1 MSKDT
6 FVISRKTDV
15 HTDNMANPV
24 LKNAVDILQRDIQKA
39 TTGEAD
45 ANQIT
50 LVLKKDADQKVP
62 DTFTMHYVSP
72 RKVEIVAATTRGLMY
87 GALAVSREVLGIDD
101 FWYFMDT
108 PIKKQSTVSCSLAGS
123 RFQRLRLGSHLRNL
137 TSGWR

>member
-15 HTDNMANPV
+15 HTDTMANPV

-62 DTFTMHYVSP
+62 DTFT
-72 RKVEIVAATTRGLMY
+72 
-87 GALAVSREVLGIDD
+87 
-101 FWYFMDT
+101 
-108 PIKKQSTVSCSLAGS
+108 
-123 RFQRLRLGSHLRNL
+123 RN
-137 TSGWR
+137 S

>member
-24 LKNAVDILQRDIQKA
+24 LKNAVDILQRDIQKV

-50 LVLKKDADQKVP
+50 LVLKK
-62 DTFTMHYVSP
+62 M
-72 RKVEIVAATTRGLMY
+72 
-87 GALAVSREVLGIDD
+87 
-101 FWYFMDT
+101 
-108 PIKKQSTVSCSLAGS
+108 PIKKFLIRSRCIMLAHGKLKLLQ
-123 RFQRLRLGSHLRNL
+123 QRPVA
-137 TSGWR
+137 

>member
-62 DTFTMHYVSP
+62 DTFTMHYVSQIG
-72 RKVEIVAATTRGLMY
+72 RAHV
-87 GALAVSREVLGIDD
+87 
-101 FWYFMDT
+101 
-108 PIKKQSTVSCSLAGS
+108 
-123 RFQRLRLGSHLRNL
+123 
-137 TSGWR
+137 